1 MARVFTTEFLF
12 NLRHYRAIVVMHDT
26 NEGLHLR
33 VRLFDAHHLFENDSI
48 EFVGLKGYKN
58 LNNLQP
64 EARAFLEELSNAIV
78 KHLSNN

>member
-12 NLRHYRAIVVMHDT
+12 NLRHYKAIVVMHDGS
-26 NEGLHLR
+26 NGLHIR
-33 VRLFDAHHLFENDSI
+33 VRFFDAYDLLENDSI

-58 LNNLQP
+58 LENLQP
-64 EARAFLEELSNAIV
+64 ETKAFLEELSNAIV